1 METSPLICKAPQS
14 AGFHMEMTFYIT
26 KSITGKTYF
35 VSLSGVLRKTRNLRE
50 KRAIDDELIKTVY
63 QKFSRQKDFV
73 FSLFFP
79 RVCAQLH
86 QLP

>member
-14 AGFHMEMTFYIT
+14 AGFHTEMTFYIT

>member
-1 METSPLICKAPQS
+1 MKI
-14 AGFHMEMTFYIT
+14 TFYIT

-63 QKFSRQKDFV
+63 QKFS
-73 FSLFFP
+73 
-79 RVCAQLH
+79 
-86 QLP
+86 